1 MVIFISD
8 FIKKMTDKTK
18 RAHSES
24 VQQSDSDDDYMN
36 MDLGVLEAQYQK
48 QKKEEEKKKGPLPY
62 SKRRMLEIAAQKER
76 GLNRPINEVAKETL
90 EESQKAAIPT
100 SNIGFKLLE
109 KMGFKPGTGLGKN
122 KDGIQEPIE
131 IKFREGKK
139 GVGVE
144 SAIKE
149 KAEKYWQEYEKL
161 EKVQKDSFEVISRR
175 RIREQK
181 SASDLYKSRV
191 VCEQLDLKKGILE
204 NPLWTP
210 FNLVAAQKRAV
221 LLNDLDLKP
230 NVKAEL
236 SEVDIENVKC
246 EENLAKIT
254 AYLREKY
261 NYCLWC
267 GEAYSSPTELAD
279 LCPGDTEED
288 H

>member
-1 MVIFISD
+1 
-8 FIKKMTDKTK
+8 MTDKTK
-18 RAHSES
+18 RIFSETL
-24 VQQSDSDDDYMN
+24 QQPDSDDDYMS
-36 MDLGVLEAQYQK
+36 MDLGALEAQYQK
-48 QKKEEEKKKGPLPY
+48 QKREEDLKRGPLPY
-62 SKRRMLEIAAQKER
+62 SKRRMLEIAAQKEK

-90 EESQKAAIPT
+90 EESQKVAIPT

-131 IKFREGKK
+131 IKFREGKQ

-149 KAEKYWQEYEKL
+149 KAEKYYQEYEKL
-161 EKVQKDSFEVISRR
+161 EKVHRDSFEVVSRR

-181 SASDLYKSRV
+181 FASDLYKSRV
-191 VCEQLDLKKGILE
+191 VCEQLDLEKGILV

-210 FNLVAAQKRAV
+210 FNLVAAQKRAS
-221 LLNDLDLKP
+221 LLNDLDPKSALR
-230 NVKAEL
+230 AEL
-236 SEVDIENVKC
+236 SEIDPENVNC
-246 EENLAKIT
+246 EENLIKIT

-261 NYCLWC
+261 YYCLWC
-267 GEAYSSPTELAD
+267 GEAYASLTELAD
-279 LCPGDTEED
+279 LCPGDTDED